1 MKEICFN
8 DVLFACSQALDYVE
22 YELLGATNHHSKRVA
37 WMGMELGNAL
47 GMCDKDLID
56 LVACA
61 LLHDNALAEYIAT
74 ELRGMDNPEMMDIGI
89 HCKLGERNI
98 AYLPMATNE
107 DGAVLYH
114 HENADGSGPFGRT
127 AKETPLAA
135 QIIHLADQLDVALDL
150 GHWEEGK
157 SEGIQKYLSMN
168 RNRCFSGELVDLF
181 WDTFTL
187 SDLSNLEGGELEM
200 RIESRLP
207 RRTALYSHQQFRDMA
222 TLFARITDYKSAST
236 CRHSMGIAEKLEKM
250 GHYYGY
256 DAEGCMDLF
265 MAGAFHDIGKLMVPN
280 AVLEK
285 PGRLTAGEYEI
296 MKTHAEKSDGI
307 LSHIK
312 GFETLRKWASQHHE
326 KLDGSGYFKGLS
338 AGDLGFEERLVACV
352 DIYQALTE
360 PRPYKSGLTHAVA
373 IKMMLKMVKKHQ
385 IDGGIVADLD
395 RVMGSRVHLSTN
407 SHAPG

>member
-22 YELLGATNHHSKRVA
+22 YELLGATDHHSKRVA

-47 GMCDKDLID
+47 GMEDKDLID

-74 ELRGMDNPEMMDIGI
+74 ELRGTDTHQRMDIGI

-98 AYLPMATNE
+98 ACLPMATNQ

-157 SEGIQKYLSMN
+157 AAVIQGYLSMN
-168 RNRCFSGELVDLF
+168 RDRCFSGELVDLF

-187 SDLSNLEGGELEM
+187 SDLSSLEGGALEA
-200 RIESRLP
+200 RIEARLP
-207 RRTALYSHQQFRDMA
+207 RRTALYSHKQFRDMA

-236 CRHSMGIAEKLEKM
+236 CQHSMGIAEKLEQM
-250 GHYYGY
+250 GRYYGY

-285 PGRLTAGEYEI
+285 PGRLTVGEYEI

-307 LSHIK
+307 LSHIE
-312 GFETLRKWASQHHE
+312 GFETLRKWACQHHE

-338 AGDLGFEERLVACV
+338 AGDLDFEERLVACV

-373 IKMMLKMVKKHQ
+373 IKMMSKMVEKHQ
-385 IDGGIVADLD
+385 IDGGIVGDLD
-395 RVMGSRVHLSTN
+395 RVMGRRSAFIH
-407 SHAPG
+407 